1 METLNGFKD
10 DKEIQILIQNT
21 PQTTI
26 ELQAQL
32 DSDIRK
38 EVQLNANSL
47 RNKTPIQLLKSLMT
61 LINEF
66 GVDPSKGDDNLKTM
80 IVEAFSKNVSA
91 DLSTY
96 EDCLQFATYISDF

>member
-1 METLNGFKD
+1 
-10 DKEIQILIQNT
+10 
-21 PQTTI
+21 
-26 ELQAQL
+26 
-32 DSDIRK
+32 
-38 EVQLNANSL
+38 
-47 RNKTPIQLLKSLMT
+47 MT